1 MSEWKTTKLSDLLN
15 NKQIL
20 EVRDYLNKKDAT
32 TQGLAK
38 LLKKYDE
45 QLRKKGVLPE
55 YLAYNL
61 WYQLKERKVKE
72 VV

>member
-1 MSEWKTTKLSDLLN
+1 MEWKTVKLASLLN
-15 NKQIL
+15 NKQII
-20 EVRDYLNKKDAT
+20 EVKDYLNRKDAT

-38 LLKKYDE
+38 LLKKYDK
-45 QLRKKGVLPE
+45 QLKEKGVLPE